1 MSFLSDEMGTSIT
14 SLSLQENSTK
24 LDAYLPSSSSRS
36 CRSCRSCFLVVPPL
50 RKKLQSWQTLTVFGH
65 IERTLLNLKNRLG
78 TDTHGMHQGGM

>member
-1 MSFLSDEMGTSIT
+1 MGTSIT

-24 LDAYLPSSSSRS
+24 LDGYLPHSSS
-36 CRSCRSCFLVVPPL
+36 RSCRSCFLVVPPL